1 MATPLH
7 SPKARGYDSWL
18 GYWHHANDYWSFG
31 EGTCADSFE
40 GGATGSRP
48 QKEALVR
55 DLWRYNGSTDFQQHS
70 VASAAVVDRD
80 VTDIGSPARDLQN
93 ADFCSQ
99 THQNNSNVT
108 CVFEEQILL
117 DRVLKLING
126 FGARQANPKKV
137 KDDTSDGMFLLWS
150 SHLVHMPLQAPAAFV
165 RKFSD
170 VDDPQRQMMRAM
182 TNFLDDAVGQMIAA
196 LEANGLW
203 NDTLIVGHADNGGE
217 FFFDTGGTLAG
228 RWPKSVF
235 R

>member
-31 EGTCADSFE
+31 EGTCADSYE
-40 GGATGSRP
+40 GGARP

-55 DLWRYNGSTDFQQHS
+55 DLWRYNGSTGFQQH
-70 VASAAVVDRD
+70 AAVSGVVDGRD
-80 VTDIGSPARDLQN
+80 DTDTDIGSPALDLQN

-117 DRVLKLING
+117 DRVLELING
-126 FGARQANPKKV
+126 FGARQAHPEAV
-137 KDDTSDGMFLLWS
+137 KGDTSDDGMFLLWS

-165 RKFSD
+165 SKFSD
-170 VDDPQRQMMRAM
+170 VDDPQRKMMRAM
-182 TNFLDDAVGQMIAA
+182 TNFLDDAVGQMVAA

-203 NDTLIVGHADNGGE
+203 NDTLIVGHADNGG
-217 FFFDTGGTLAG
+217 
-228 RWPKSVF
+228 
-235 R
+235 